1 MKTPEQ
7 IDENELFELLLRSD
21 EDSFSKIYRLM
32 WPFLFNAAYKQP
44 GEREK
49 FEDIFQNVFVDLWQR
64 KDKVSIG

>member
-32 WPFLFNAAYKQP
+32 WPFLFNAAYQQL

-49 FEDIFQNVFVDLWQR
+49 V
-64 KDKVSIG
+64 